1 MFFDALTLFYCG
13 KSVDDRACEME
24 YDKLSAPLY
33 ASVIESVC
41 RAQGCS
47 PEVVVLPSVESTNTW
62 LWNNKQT
69 SPLVLCATEHQT
81 LGRGRRGKTWH
92 TPRLGLTFS
101 LRLICVEQIAQ
112 LSGLSLLVGSVLCD
126 QLREMGVPRAMVKW
140 PNDILVDGAKLA
152 GILVESS
159 TAAVSESPASRMDV
173 VTSDSHSGNQSVVDQ
188 TAKVKAGAGT
198 TVVIGIGVN
207 YRRGRE
213 ASLIDQASIDLYE
226 ICGAQLPERCEIIGL
241 VTARLA
247 KVLAQSVPES
257 LNKLSQNWPD
267 YDAMSGC
274 ELTVESGTERVSGR
288 AAGIDSSGALMVQT
302 DEGMKSFIS
311 ADISFG
317 KIAE

>member
-1 MFFDALTLFYCG
+1 M
-13 KSVDDRACEME
+13 
-24 YDKLSAPLY
+24 
-33 ASVIESVC
+33 
-41 RAQGCS
+41 
-47 PEVVVLPSVESTNTW
+47 
-62 LWNNKQT
+62 
-69 SPLVLCATEHQT
+69 
-81 LGRGRRGKTWH
+81 
-92 TPRLGLTFS
+92 
-101 LRLICVEQIAQ
+101 
-112 LSGLSLLVGSVLCD
+112 
-126 QLREMGVPRAMVKW
+126 
-140 PNDILVDGAKLA
+140 
-152 GILVESS
+152 
-159 TAAVSESPASRMDV
+159 
-173 VTSDSHSGNQSVVDQ
+173 
-188 TAKVKAGAGT
+188 
-198 TVVIGIGVN
+198 IGIGVN